1 MHILIILRKPQKHQ
15 RKTLKNAGI
24 EEYTNAEKLK
34 KEQERLKREAEK
46 RQKLEI
52 EAERNIQ
59 NSKIALMEEG
69 YEKDRKALDQ
79 SYQKRI
85 DEVKT
90 KGVRVNE
97 QIKLIEEERSNAL
110 AKFDEKIA
118 AERAMKEAENRLSI
132 AEKGSLQELD
142 ARLDILELQRN
153 QELKRSRKNK
163 PG

>member
-1 MHILIILRKPQKHQ
+1 MDAKNLDEEAKSLEAAGDAYLDYSKKTTEAS
-15 RKTLKNAGI
+15 KETLKNAGI

-79 SYQKRI
+79 SYKN
-85 DEVKT
+85 V
-90 KGVRVNE
+90 
-97 QIKLIEEERSNAL
+97 L
-110 AKFDEKIA
+110 
-118 AERAMKEAENRLSI
+118 MK
-132 AEKGSLQELD
+132 
-142 ARLDILELQRN
+142 
-153 QELKRSRKNK
+153 
-163 PG
+163 